1 MAFPEVTAETVDSH
15 INTALTHIESGN
27 YVEARRY
34 VTLAQVA
41 KKALYRSVSE
51 DGKSSEWDAE
61 IRDVLQ
67 AINELEAADVKGS
80 AHSRLIKT
88 RVRRGS

>member
-1 MAFPEVTAETVDSH
+1 MAYPEVTAETVDGY
-15 INTALTHIESGN
+15 INTALGYIESGN

-41 KKALYRSVSE
+41 KKALYRSQSE
-51 DGKSSEWDAE
+51 DGKSAEWDAE

-67 AINELEAADVKGS
+67 AINELESSDVKSS
-80 AHSRLIKT
+80 AHSRLIKS
-88 RVRRGS
+88 RVARG